1 MTVEEFFFMVLA
13 WIVGSVV
20 SGVILGFMADRFI
33 IRKIMGNEEVKD
45 FIQVFREAKEYLKK
59 ILENQKEAQNEAKG

>member
-1 MTVEEFFFMVLA
+1 MTVEEFLFMVLA

-33 IRKIMGNEEVKD
+33 IRKIMGNEEVQD
-45 FIQVFREAKEYLKK
+45 ALQLFRDGKEYLKK
-59 ILENQKEAQNEAKG
+59 ILENQKEAQK